1 MVSEK
6 EINTLI
12 AARVKRVLD
21 LTELA
26 TIEGKF
32 PKVRSLILDEFGHN
46 GLRPEISKLLRQG
59 GQSGEMA
66 RNGLGRTEIGKKGR
80 CPMIE

>member
-21 LTELA
+21 LTEL
-26 TIEGKF
+26 TTSEEKF
-32 PKVRSLILDEFGHN
+32 PKVRSLILDEFGHS
-46 GLRPEISKLLRQG
+46 GLRSDISKLLRQG
-59 GQSGEMA
+59 GQSG
-66 RNGLGRTEIGKKGR
+66 
-80 CPMIE
+80 